1 MPLDPHGGW
10 LRWEKKVVVRKKRG
24 RKKVIKR
31 KAIMKFPLWLSRL
44 RTRLASM
51 RTWVRSLALLSG
63 FRIRHC
69 RELWCRSQSQLGSGI
84 AMALV

>member
-63 FRIRHC
+63 LTIRC
-69 RELWCRSQSQLGSGI
+69 CCKLWCRLQTRLGSDV
-84 AMALV
+84 AAAVM

>member
-31 KAIMKFPLWLSRL
+31 KAVMKFPLWLSRL
-44 RTRLASM
+44 RTSIHEDVGSIPGLAQ
-51 RTWVRSLALLSG
+51 RVNNPVLL
-63 FRIRHC
+63 
-69 RELWCRSQSQLGSGI
+69 
-84 AMALV
+84 